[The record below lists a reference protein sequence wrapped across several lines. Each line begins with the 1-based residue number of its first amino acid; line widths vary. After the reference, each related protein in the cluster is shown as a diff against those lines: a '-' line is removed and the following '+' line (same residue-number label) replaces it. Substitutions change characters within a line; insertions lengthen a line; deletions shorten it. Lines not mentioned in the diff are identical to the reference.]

1 MKIRIVALGL
11 TLFCSAPTAFAQNEM
26 TPPSKLPMTM
36 EEHGSP
42 LGERIS
48 GAVPEIP
55 LTTLQEIG
63 SDLPTAQLA
72 KTAKQRFSEVG
83 ASTRSAKDQQ
93 IYRSISPSVVL
104 ILTKTGLGSGSL
116 IGTSGEVITNY
127 HVVKGYSDVAVVF
140 KPTVEGKQPTRDDMK
155 LGHVVKYD
163 EITDLALIK
172 VVEVPGGRNVVRLGD
187 VSDEL
192 ASMYMRL
199 DTQQA
204 KRGPIRPA

>member
-1 MKIRIVALGL
+1 MI
-11 TLFCSAPTAFAQNEM
+11 
-26 TPPSKLPMTM
+26 M

-42 LGERIS
+42 LGERTS
-48 GAVPEIP
+48 GAIPKIP

-140 KPTVEGKQPTRDDMK
+140 KPAVEGKQPTRDDMK
-155 LGHVVKYD
+155 LGHVVHR
-163 EITDLALIK
+163 TRLAIERPK
-172 VVEVPGGRNVVRLGD
+172 
-187 VSDEL
+187 L
-192 ASMYMRL
+192 AR
-199 DTQQA
+199 A
-204 KRGPIRPA
+204 